1 MCVCVCVCGVCVWCV
16 CVREREIDRGG
27 QSKSVVDIAS
37 RHGRHILSVHQ
48 HVCTCMFMYMY
59 SGVLGHACPPE
70 DIIYKLF
77 QDSSEQ
83 TMVGE
88 GGSIAT
94 RLVLVI

>member
-1 MCVCVCVCGVCVWCV
+1 M
-16 CVREREIDRGG
+16 
-27 QSKSVVDIAS
+27 
-37 RHGRHILSVHQ
+37 HQ